1 MVLPLSL
8 VVSICKD
15 LRDDITWCS
24 RFVASSFPSI
34 DIISATEGPSW
45 NWWKMIIRKLNLSV
59 KSQRIL
65 HPTQKL
71 SPFNYLLLIFSRSRL
86 FSFMHKCFTYIGCT
100 FEKCGQMDRVISWNH
115 PKLCFT
121 GFLLLFELIT
131 HILLYCQHCKLSVEA
146 EQKNT
151 GVKTGQ

>member
-15 LRDDITWCS
+15 LREDITWCS

-86 FSFMHKCFTYIGCT
+86 FSFMHILRVVYYMCVMFHLYWLHFREMWTDGQDDFFKPPQTLFSRVFTTVWIHYTYFI
-100 FEKCGQMDRVISWNH
+100 V
-115 PKLCFT
+115 
-121 GFLLLFELIT
+121 
-131 HILLYCQHCKLSVEA
+131 LS
-146 EQKNT
+146 T
-151 GVKTGQ
+151 L